1 MLLPKEDMA
10 MRTFDLSPLFRSGV
24 GFDHLERLLDSA
36 RRLDDQ
42 TFAYPPYNIEKVS
55 EDGYRISMAVAG
67 FSSDDI
73 EITAKENLLTIA
85 GKAKKEQ
92 ETAQYLHRGIAGR
105 SFERRFELADHIKVV
120 GANMADGLLHV
131 DLVREIPESLKPRTI
146 PIHTGVASQPKA
158 IEGQK
163 AIESKAA

>member
-1 MLLPKEDMA
+1 MQ
-10 MRTFDLSPLFRSGV
+10 TSDLSPLFRSGI

-42 TFAYPPYNIEKVS
+42 TFAYPPYNIEKTS
-55 EDGYRISMAVAG
+55 EDSYRISMAVAG
-67 FSSDDI
+67 FSSEDI

-85 GKAKKEQ
+85 GKSRKET
-92 ETAQYLHRGIAGR
+92 EPVQYLHRGIAGR

-120 GANMADGLLHV
+120 GASLADGLLHV
-131 DLVREIPESLKPRTI
+131 DLVREIPESMKVRTI
-146 PIHTGVASQPKA
+146 PIQSGPSKPQ
-158 IEGQK
+158 

>member
-1 MLLPKEDMA
+1 
-10 MRTFDLSPLFRSGV
+10 MRTFDLSPLFRSGI

-42 TFAYPPYNIEKVS
+42 TFSYPPYNIEKTS

-67 FSSDDI
+67 FSGSDL
-73 EITAKENLLTIA
+73 EITARENLLIIS
-85 GKAKKEQ
+85 GKARKEQ
-92 ETAQYLHRGIAGR
+92 EAAQYLHRGIAGR

-120 GANMADGLLHV
+120 GASLQDGLLHV

-146 PIHTGVASQPKA
+146 PIEVGAVSKPQV
-158 IEGQK
+158 IDGQK